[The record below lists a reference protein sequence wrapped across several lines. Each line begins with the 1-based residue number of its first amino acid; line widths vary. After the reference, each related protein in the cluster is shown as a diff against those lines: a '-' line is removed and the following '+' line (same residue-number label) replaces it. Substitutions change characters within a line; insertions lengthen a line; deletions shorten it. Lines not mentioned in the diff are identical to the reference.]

1 MHEVHQYYISPVFS
15 VCPFRPVMSGW
26 ALLLWLALEGL
37 GSAWLGQL
45 ATSVKGSGKM
55 KFKVAQ
61 TKSKVFWRFVGRQV
75 RGGSRTSISLGKRKP
90 CFHFIVIHYIYHYK
104 QDINR
109 IVNHNW
115 FVPSHFKIKYLF
127 KGNFLW
133 CRSSK
138 YVLLVLK
145 FITINS
151 VCLTWHTLNVLYLCN
166 ITSVHLCQYFKK
178 SYAIL
183 ESKK

>member
-15 VCPFRPVMSGW
+15 VCPFRPVESGW
-26 ALLLWLALEGL
+26 ALLLWLALEGV
-37 GSAWLGQL
+37 GRAWLGQL

-75 RGGSRTSISLGKRKP
+75 RGGSRTSISLSKRKP

-115 FVPSHFKIKYLF
+115 FVPSHFKIMY
-127 KGNFLW
+127 FLW
-133 CRSSK
+133 CE
-138 YVLLVLK
+138 VTLILK
-145 FITINS
+145 CITINS
-151 VCLTWHTLNVLYLCN
+151 KCISWLAKAWLDIFWMYLLF
-166 ITSVHLCQYFKK
+166 V
-178 SYAIL
+178 
-183 ESKK
+183 E